1 MHKQAFN
8 HGHGMGQLETDAE
21 THLIRDGIS
30 IISAIACSGKECA
43 KRNQCYR
50 YRKKYYSNSC
60 VTFFASPSKEQK
72 IKCDFFVEIPDEY
85 PEPDKNRWMH
95 KKDHEWEGYK
105 FKYIDTGLG
114 TKAPVV
120 IND

>member
-1 MHKQAFN
+1 
-8 HGHGMGQLETDAE
+8 MGQVQEDLENYSIHE
-21 THLIRDGIS
+21 GITS
-30 IISAIACSGKECA
+30 ISAIACSGKGCE

-60 VTFFASPSKEQK
+60 VTFFGTPTEEQK
-72 IKCDFFVEIPDEY
+72 KQCDFFVEIPEEY
-85 PEPDKNRWMH
+85 PNPDTNRWL
-95 KKDHEWEGYK
+95 HEKNHDWKGYK